1 MSPPKNAYAEC
12 QQSHCNCIVCGDH
25 NPVSLGL
32 AFDCNPDG
40 SVSSQF
46 SGSSLLQGY
55 SGILHGGIIAAL
67 LDASM
72 THCLFH
78 LGIKAVTGAL
88 DVRFVKPV
96 PCDALLTIRASLT
109 DSNPPLYKLK
119 SFLTCDRRVMA
130 RAHAKFMTSISL
142 E

>member
-1 MSPPKNAYAEC
+1 MSSPKAGYAEC
-12 QQSHCNCIVCGDH
+12 QQSHCNCIVCGIR

-32 AFDCNPDG
+32 SFTVNPDG

-55 SGILHGGIIAAL
+55 TGILHGGIISAL

-78 LGIKAVTGAL
+78 LGIKAVTGRL
-88 DVRFVKPV
+88 DVRFVEPV
-96 PCDALLTIRASLT
+96 PCETMSTVRASLM
-109 DSNPPLYKLK
+109 DSHPPLYKLK
-119 SFLTCDRRVMA
+119 SVLTCERRVMA
-130 RAHAKFMTSISL
+130 RAQATFMRSTSL